1 MATLSPLLR
10 GPQGAAFLSQ
20 SIVRGLLSPLGP
32 QEGASLDSTVSLLV
46 FTIAPPQKRAEVMAE
61 ILEATGEVFDVDSL
75 GRDAT
80 QESVILSLPN
90 SAATATVTVAP
101 TAAAN
106 SSSGSSTKVSAN
118 TAAVAVSVLR
128 LLQLPIRLASASAR
142 AQVLPETFLFDGQRL
157 SALRDL
163 IDIIS
168 VQVSVDVAMV
178 IAYYL
183 IPQK

>member
-1 MATLSPLLR
+1 MDLR
-10 GPQGAAFLSQ
+10 RYQKIQIKIIAEAKKRGADAILISGMG
-20 SIVRGLLSPLGP
+20 S
-32 QEGASLDSTVSLLV
+32 
-46 FTIAPPQKRAEVMAE
+46 E
-61 ILEATGEVFDVDSL
+61 ITGYQ
-75 GRDAT
+75 R
-80 QESVILSLPN
+80 N
-90 SAATATVTVAP
+90 SATTATATVTVAP
-101 TAAAN
+101 TAATN
-106 SSSGSSTKVSAN
+106 SSSSSSTKVSAN

-128 LLQLPIRLASASAR
+128 LLQLPIRLASSSAR

>member
-106 SSSGSSTKVSAN
+106 SSSSSTKVSAN

>member
-106 SSSGSSTKVSAN
+106 SSSSSTKVSAN

-168 VQVSVDVAMV
+168 VQVSIDVAMV

>member
-106 SSSGSSTKVSAN
+106 SSSSSTKVSAN

-128 LLQLPIRLASASAR
+128 LLQLPIRLASSSAR